1 MTFFFLYPTLLSAL
15 SQPDQSEVLMFS
27 DIFSAIDDTLIDEYF
42 QPVCDHIRK
51 KFGWTKSA
59 LAAIALI
66 VAIIGLAPLTTVS
79 FIGGYSI
86 SWIFFVPAGMM
97 LFWILVNTLHAAC
110 LILARFRSETKDSTR
125 LTGMEGRKMTL
136 ILSIIALPV
145 VIATLLTYPDTD
157 VRIVALAYLIGGIG
171 NICACYFK
179 ACTDPSEQRFSNE
192 EILLATRVF
201 YE

>member
-1 MTFFFLYPTLLSAL
+1 
-15 SQPDQSEVLMFS
+15 MFS

-97 LFWILVNTLHAAC
+97 LFWILVNTLQAAC
-110 LILARFRSETKDSTR
+110 LITAGFRSETKDSTR
-125 LTGMEGRKMTL
+125 LTGMEDRKMTL